1 MSGFNYKRLYEEISE
16 SAIQRK
22 QENNEFLENNLENLT
37 DSGPLE
43 ELVFD
48 ESSELVDEA
57 GIFELN
63 EVTYRFAKFNDL
75 MFGQEMAENASQLLL
90 ISNIEFYFCDFNGC
104 CFSNLRFENCA
115 FIGCNFNECYTMGF
129 MSIFDECR
137 FMNRIVGEVSIDDAP
152 SMFKSCEFSARFIKS
167 DLSMTVFDQSH
178 FYFSIFD
185 RVDFKATIFLGA
197 TFDTVT
203 MKDCNLKDT
212 KVLKPKVTEFYFDN
226 TKNVSKVSKHT
237 FFDKIDFNPK
247 ETREVRFATETYSQ
261 LNELF
266 EENKLMDLS
275 GEYFYLFKKTEAISL
290 KGFEKVKSLIGFIV
304 CGYGERPMFSLM
316 SSLALILTCGTLY
329 MFFGVSLN
337 NETIMF
343 RPSLGQPFP
352 PLDQLILWYH
362 FSLVTFSTVGYGNVV
377 PVNGS
382 LIVSAFEM
390 VLGIIMVGIWVS
402 TLVRKMV
409 R

>member
-1 MSGFNYKRLYEEISE
+1 MAGFNYKRLYLEISE
-16 SAIQRK
+16 NAAQRK
-22 QENNEFLENNLENLT
+22 KENEEFLENNLQTLT
-37 DSGPLE
+37 NGGPVE
-43 ELVFD
+43 ACVFD
-48 ESSELVDEA
+48 ETSSHVEDGFFKLDA
-57 GIFELN
+57 TNYQFAQFN
-63 EVTYRFAKFNDL
+63 EL
-75 MFGQEMAENASQLLL
+75 MFGQELADKASQLFV
-90 ISNIEFYFCDFNGC
+90 IEQVEFYFCDFNLCG
-104 CFSNLRFENCA
+104 FSNLRFVNCS

-129 MSIFDECR
+129 ISIFESCR
-137 FMNRIVGEVSIDDAP
+137 FMNRIEGEVSIDDAP
-152 SMFKSCEFSARFIKS
+152 SMFKGCEFSVRFINS

-178 FYFSIFD
+178 FYFTLFD
-185 RVDFKATIFLGA
+185 TVNFKGTIFLG
-197 TFDTVT
+197 TSFDTVT

-212 KVLKPKVTEFYFDN
+212 KILKPKVTEFYFEN
-226 TKNVSKVSKHT
+226 SAKASKVSKHT
-237 FFDKIDFNPK
+237 FFDKINFNPK
-247 ETREVRFATETYSQ
+247 EVREVRFAIETYSQ
-261 LNELF
+261 ISELF

-275 GEYFYLFKKTEAISL
+275 GEYFYLFKKTEALSL
-290 KGFEKVKSLIGFIV
+290 KGFEKFKSLIGFIV
-304 CGYGERPMFSLM
+304 CGYGERPLFSLA

-337 NETIMF
+337 NEIIQF
-343 RPSLGQPFP
+343 RPSANQLFP
-352 PLDQLILWYH
+352 PFNELIIWYH